1 MVVTVS
7 SIFLCHIIWDESHL
21 IRHKLSFSQRHKTTS
36 SLLIDREHI
45 FLLCRVS
52 NIWQKNKN
60 HTTYISENDVSVG
73 EVKRYRN
80 VIKISQLIENHKITV
95 KREANSI
102 RYTEQRKL
110 KLSKIDLSQLLWV
123 TSCPLEC
130 YKCTNQNL
138 ENSNELVRELL
149 KSVSSITEWVINW
162 CLPPM
167 LAVFQL
173 YRGVNRLFS
182 VYFIY
187 IFPKHLIC
195 HKVNIYYY
203 SSYTVTATTVS
214 TGEEQ
219 QSQTRKLVVC
229 L

>member
-1 MVVTVS
+1 MT
-7 SIFLCHIIWDESHL
+7 
-21 IRHKLSFSQRHKTTS
+21 K
-36 SLLIDREHI
+36 
-45 FLLCRVS
+45 
-52 NIWQKNKN
+52 KN

-102 RYTEQRKL
+102 RYTVQRNL

-149 KSVSSITEWVINW
+149 KSVSSITE
-162 CLPPM
+162 
-167 LAVFQL
+167 
-173 YRGVNRLFS
+173 
-182 VYFIY
+182 
-187 IFPKHLIC
+187 
-195 HKVNIYYY
+195 
-203 SSYTVTATTVS
+203 
-214 TGEEQ
+214 
-219 QSQTRKLVVC
+219 
-229 L
+229 